1 MGDSAKNNNVIQD
14 RFPQKREQIIAK
26 RTNVEKLIMFYQ
38 GKIPNAKLSPR
49 MKEYEAKLKATSDLI
64 AKHGTVKGVLPI
76 LMERYEISMS
86 TAKRLYDDAQ
96 AAYGAMVKFNRPT
109 WIDTY
114 MGVLMKGIEGAKNDG
129 DWKSYANMTK
139 DLKDAIEKF
148 MGTNE
153 ADLYKKLVIPP
164 FKLGFF
170 PEELKTKMEPNWK
183 AKMEKLKED
192 KYHEIEE
199 AVIIE
204 PGDEE
209 DSL

>member
-1 MGDSAKNNNVIQD
+1 MGDSAKNNNVIRD
-14 RFPQKREQIIAK
+14 RFPEKRQEIIAK

-49 MKEYEAKLKATSDLI
+49 MQEYEAKLKATSDLI
-64 AKHGTVKGVLPI
+64 AKHGSVKAVLPI
-76 LMERYEISMS
+76 LMVRYEVSMT

-96 AAYGAMVKFNRPT
+96 LAFGSMVKLNRPM

-114 MGVLMKGIEGAKNDG
+114 MGMLLKGIEGAKNDG

-148 MGTNE
+148 MGTDDT
-153 ADLYKKLVIPP
+153 AVYQKIQIPD

-170 PEELKTKMEPNWK
+170 PEELKTKMEANWK
-183 AKMEKLKED
+183 QKLEKLKEAPLT
-192 KYHEIEE
+192 KN
-199 AVIIE
+199 IINTI
-204 PGDEE
+204 
-209 DSL
+209 

>member
-1 MGDSAKNNNVIQD
+1 MGDSAKNNNVIRD
-14 RFPQKREQIIAK
+14 RFPEKRQEIIAK

-49 MKEYEAKLKATSDLI
+49 MQEYEAKLKATSDLI
-64 AKHGTVKGVLPI
+64 AKHGSVKAVLPI
-76 LMERYEISMS
+76 LMVRYEVSMT

-96 AAYGAMVKFNRPT
+96 LAFGSMVKLNRPM

-114 MGVLMKGIEGAKNDG
+114 MGMLLKGIEGAKNDG

-148 MGTNE
+148 MGTDD
-153 ADLYKKLVIPP
+153 AAVYQKIQIPD

-170 PEELKTKMEPNWK
+170 PEELKTKMEANWK
-183 AKMEKLKED
+183 QKLEKLKED
-192 KYHEIEE
+192 KYREIEE
-199 AVIIE
+199 AVVIN
-204 PGDEE
+204 PDEE
-209 DSL
+209 DTL